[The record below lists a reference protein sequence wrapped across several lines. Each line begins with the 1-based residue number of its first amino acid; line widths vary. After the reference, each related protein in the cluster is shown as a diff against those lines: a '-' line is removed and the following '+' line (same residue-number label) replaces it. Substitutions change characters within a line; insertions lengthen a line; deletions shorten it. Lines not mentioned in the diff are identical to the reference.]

1 MDVFDDSSMGT
12 VSLASEPARPAA
24 AAAAAVPV
32 QHSFASKSGYVPPTP
47 GAANDGMS
55 AQSPMP
61 GFASQQSSPGVSLQ
75 DSMAQQIAGAVARSA
90 ADRALGILK
99 TGATE
104 LRVFVE
110 KNNYSVQ
117 VLSLLGGL
125 ALMTFSFVH
134 CIFILEILE
143 GPLAYIL
150 NVYQLLFGAIICI
163 IDGPGDKLPYLH
175 SLVIRYAPFLHNNFG
190 RCLFYVFI
198 ACLEGSLGS
207 FFRYLIGCYF
217 AIIAVLHA
225 GLKVR
230 SMANG
235 APAGAAEGVERE
247 EHLLSYTQPA

>member
-1 MDVFDDSSMGT
+1 MDMFDEQPMGT
-12 VSLASEPARPAA
+12 VSLAGEPSRPAA
-24 AAAAAVPV
+24 AAPV
-32 QHSFASKSGYVPPTP
+32 QHSFASKTGYVPPNP
-47 GAANDGMS
+47 GDGAAS
-55 AQSPMP
+55 APSAMP
-61 GFASQQSSPGVSLQ
+61 AFGGQPSSSHGAPSLQ
-75 DSMAQQIAGAVARSA
+75 DTMAQQIAGAVARSA

-150 NVYQLLFGAIICI
+150 NVYQLLFGAVICI

-207 FFRYLIGCYF
+207 FVRYLIGCYF
-217 AIIAVLHA
+217 AFIAVLHA

-230 SMANG
+230 SIATG
-235 APAGAAEGVERE
+235 TPAGAAEGAERE